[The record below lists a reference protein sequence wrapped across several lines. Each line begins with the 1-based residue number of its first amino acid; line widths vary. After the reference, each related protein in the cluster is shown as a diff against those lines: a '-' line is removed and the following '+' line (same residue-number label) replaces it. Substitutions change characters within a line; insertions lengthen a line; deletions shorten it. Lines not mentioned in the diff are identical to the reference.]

1 MGAAVDVDDQAGRVT
16 AAMNHDELVLLAE
29 LSSVN
34 QDMARYIGRV
44 LDVDRGLTEF
54 TTPLSEVERE
64 LGARLVAVGQAL
76 DAQARSRLIGAGVS
90 GLTIAGD
97 VAEGPSDEPG

>member
-1 MGAAVDVDDQAGRVT
+1 
-16 AAMNHDELVLLAE
+16 MNHDELVRVAE

-34 QDMARYIGRV
+34 QEVARYIGRV

-64 LGARLVAVGQAL
+64 LGARLVAVGKAL
-76 DAQARSRLIGAGVS
+76 EAQAQGLLVGACVS
-90 GLTIAGD
+90 GLTVAGD
-97 VAEGPSDEPG
+97 VAEGLER